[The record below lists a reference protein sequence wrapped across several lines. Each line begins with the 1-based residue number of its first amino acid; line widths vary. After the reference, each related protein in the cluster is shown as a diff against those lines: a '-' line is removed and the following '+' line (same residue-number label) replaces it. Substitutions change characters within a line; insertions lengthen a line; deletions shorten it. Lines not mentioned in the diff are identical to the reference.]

1 MVILKEATFFIQ
13 KVHTKGWVAKMA
25 SLYDRT
31 KRAKPTC
38 QDVMAFTAVEL
49 EFAMAGSEKI
59 ANV

>member
-1 MVILKEATFFIQ
+1 
-13 KVHTKGWVAKMA
+13 MA

-49 EFAMAGSEKI
+49 EFAMASSEKI
-59 ANV
+59 ANVRTHFGLEIFL